1 MALRVRFQYQT
12 GSSLGFSIERL
23 VDGTFWDFA
32 STGSTAQTFTATP
45 TQQILPIPE
54 GSGVLLGSYNYT
66 LTSTPSTQFTDGDFA
81 IRIHNSNN
89 ANETIGILGA
99 VMYNGDD
106 EPDFP
111 SGAGVDPLSETV
123 PGAYASGT
131 AGSAIGE
138 IPTIVSDLAS
148 IQTTLAT
155 IESDVLKIPTTS
167 GGGTGV
173 DPLTETVPG
182 SYAAGTAG
190 SAIGE
195 IPSLGNQLTAIQSS
209 LAVLTSPVVDT
220 SSPSLLNPSAYEF
233 EQPINTDRSYQ
244 LTLFDTYGNLIT
256 TFQSTDV
263 LSCILWG
270 GWDQPVLASPSVQW
284 INPAQGTIQLTVSA
298 ANTANLAVGTYLVRI
313 VVNPL
318 GTGQTLVIYQ
328 GAIKLT
334 ASPVASTIARPTYCT
349 YSDLLKIAPWIEM
362 LRDASRDETGFLD
375 QCADAREWFD
385 EAIIRNYRS
394 NYIGVFG
401 AHSQAIFAFAGTG
414 PRRSELANVWLKGL
428 LAQNYLLV
436 SPRIVK
442 VVALKALASICVS
455 QIYQGGKYASLS
467 SYYHH
472 ECESLLICTTAEID
486 SNGDGIGDIPINF
499 SATNTIRT

>member
-1 MALRVRFQYQT
+1 MPLHVYFNSGQGQSLQFCIKERAT
-12 GSSLGFSIERL
+12 GYYYDFS
-23 VDGTFWDFA
+23 TT
-32 STGSTAQTFTATP
+32 STTPTFTATP
-45 TQQILPIPE
+45 VTKWDSLPASPASDEVGLYETILTP
-54 GSGVLLGSYNYT
+54 
-66 LTSTPSTQFTDGDFA
+66 TPSA
-81 IRIHNSNN
+81 SWNN
-89 ANETIGILGA
+89 DQYVIIVSTGSLVIGVAGS
-99 VMYNGDD
+99 VMFEGDD
-106 EPDFP
+106 GPVFP
-111 SGAGVDPLSETV
+111 SGSGGVDPLSENV
-123 PGAYASGT
+123 PGSYASGT

-138 IPTIVSDLAS
+138 IPTIVSDLAT
-148 IQTTLAT
+148 IQSTLAT
-155 IESDVLKIPTTS
+155 IEADVLKIPTT
-167 GGGTGV
+167 GGGGSGV

-182 SYAAGTAG
+182 VYAAGTAG

-195 IPSLGNQLTAIQSS
+195 IPTLGTQLTAIQSS
-209 LAVLTSPVVDT
+209 LSVLTSPVVDT
-220 SSPSLLNPSAYEF
+220 SSPSLLNPSSYEF
-233 EQPINTDRSYQ
+233 EQPLNTDRSYQ

-256 TFQSTDV
+256 SFQSTDQ
-263 LSCILWG
+263 LSCVLWS
-270 GWDQPVLASPSVQW
+270 GWDQPVLASPTVQW

-298 ANTANLAVGTYLVRI
+298 ANTANLSVGTYLVRI

-318 GTGQTLVIYQ
+318 DTGQTLVVYQ
-328 GAIKLT
+328 GAINLT

-349 YSDLLKIAPWIEM
+349 YSDLLKIAPWIEI

-442 VVALKALASICVS
+442 VVALKTLAAICAS